1 MRHVLQEQLAMNL
14 RYAILSL
21 LAGSIL
27 FVSAAVA
34 DQSRAIGP
42 IIAFGETK
50 RQIEATPIL
59 ERPYRPLH
67 FYGNTVR
74 RRASRGLPVPATAAV
89 PSGAIAQPQR

>member
-1 MRHVLQEQLAMNL
+1 MNL
-14 RYAILSL
+14 RYAIFSL
-21 LAGSIL
+21 LIGSVL

-34 DQSRAIGP
+34 GQSRAVGP

-59 ERPYRPLH
+59 DRPYRPLH

-74 RRASRGLPVPATAAV
+74 RRNSRGLPVNVPATAAA
-89 PSGAIAQPQR
+89 PSAAVAQPQK

>member
-1 MRHVLQEQLAMNL
+1 MNL

-21 LAGSIL
+21 LAGSLL

-34 DQSRAIGP
+34 DQSRAVGP
-42 IIAFGETK
+42 IIARGEVK
-50 RQIEATPIL
+50 KQIEATPIL

-74 RRASRGLPVPATAAV
+74 RRASRGLPVSVPTAAA
-89 PSGAIAQPQR
+89 PSAAVAQPQR